1 VVEEEAVETVEAAE
15 VAEAEDLQAAEA
27 VEDLQAA
34 EAAEDLQA
42 AEAAEAEE
50 EEVFPLFNHS
60 HRWEHQE
67 DKREMLNQW
76 DNSPPSSTET
86 EPNRKDSLTY

>member
-15 VAEAEDLQAAEA
+15 VGE
-27 VEDLQAA
+27 VEDLQVA
-34 EAAEDLQA
+34 EV
-42 AEAAEAEE
+42 AEAEVGE
-50 EEVFPLFNHS
+50 GFPLFNHS

-67 DKREMLNQW
+67 DKHETLNQW

-86 EPNRKDSLTY
+86 EPNQKDSLIC